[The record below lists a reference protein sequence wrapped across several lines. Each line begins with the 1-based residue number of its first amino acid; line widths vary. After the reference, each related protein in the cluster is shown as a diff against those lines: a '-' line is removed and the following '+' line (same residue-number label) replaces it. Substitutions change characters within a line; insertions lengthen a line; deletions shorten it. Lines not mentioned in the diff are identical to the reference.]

1 MDMVLRVFNVNPK
14 KLDAEDKEL
23 RLEKILK
30 SDPAGFLGIA
40 TNKDLEIIS
49 MINECISKE
58 ILRKVGNAIFNAD
71 ENIGN
76 SMDEAV
82 LYLKDKQNSGVYT
95 MLKARLESF

>member
-1 MDMVLRVFNVNPK
+1 
-14 KLDAEDKEL
+14 
-23 RLEKILK
+23 
-30 SDPAGFLGIA
+30 
-40 TNKDLEIIS
+40 